1 MNWNSIEIDNV
12 VKYYTLG
19 LWVRNR
25 ISTQSRFI
33 PFCWKSIMHQKL
45 FRFSLFF
52 VLNVGFI
59 ALVST
64 LCTKLIYSMNR
75 ILYIYMQS
83 EIDWRI
89 QHYSSYNKL
98 TKQTADVQRH
108 TRKSGIKKQKK
119 SNTMWQLNEHLVFAV
134 VRILACSVF
143 FHSFALS
150 RFIHLQCWRPKRQC
164 IFWMHN
170 VHFSSVPYIQFIY
183 CVGSTWLFSLQLV
196 CWLCVVGKKHLHTI
210 VTGMVFM
217 YFGLLFK

>member
-1 MNWNSIEIDNV
+1 MSKKSYKYPVTFYPFLLEINNAPKTV
-12 VKYYTLG
+12 SL
-19 LWVRNR
+19 L
-25 ISTQSRFI
+25 SF
-33 PFCWKSIMHQKL
+33 FL
-45 FRFSLFF
+45 FSM
-52 VLNVGFI
+52 
-59 ALVST
+59 LVSLL
-64 LCTKLIYSMNR
+64 LCQLFAPSWYIAWTVF
-75 ILYIYMQS
+75 YIYMQS